1 MPVARGRRRRHD
13 PGLRARLGTRF
24 LLVAS
29 AAVVL
34 VGLGS
39 AALAATKP
47 KPDLVRGK
55 TLFRKHCGNCH
66 RFAPAKTQGR
76 VGPNLTYEH
85 IDYKLAAWLIA
96 NGVGMM
102 RGFQGEL
109 KPAEIRDIAAYLAQ
123 ASG

>member
-1 MPVARGRRRRHD
+1 MRGVAGRRHD
-13 PGLRARLGTRF
+13 PDLRARFLTRC
-24 LLVAS
+24 LLLAA

-47 KPDLVRGK
+47 KGDLAKGK
-55 TLFRKHCGNCH
+55 ILFRKHCGTCH
-66 RFAPAKTQGR
+66 RLAPAKTQGR
-76 VGPNLTYEH
+76 VGPNLTSERV
-85 IDYKLAAWLIA
+85 DYKLAAWLIA

-109 KPAEIRDIAAYLAQ
+109 KPAEIRDVAAYLAQ
-123 ASG
+123 ASS